1 MIIGVDI
8 GKTGGIANLDSENGL
23 WTEPMPVNDCGV
35 DAEEL
40 FRLMNE
46 MRNAKA
52 AYVERPFAM
61 PKSGAHSML
70 MFGKSYGIVIGVLT
84 AVGIPIIEV
93 YPQQWMKE
101 IYDKCPKKL
110 EKKDRS
116 IWAFSR
122 IFPGINVN
130 APGKNSIHMGMLEA
144 ALIAE
149 YGRRQ

>member
-8 GKTGGIANLDSENGL
+8 GKTGGIANLDEDGL
-23 WTEPMPVNDCGV
+23 WLEPMPVDDLGV
-35 DAEEL
+35 DAKEL

-46 MRNAKA
+46 MRNAKV

-101 IYDKCPKKL
+101 IYDQCPPKI
-110 EKKDRS
+110 EKKARS
-116 IWAFSR
+116 IWAFKK
-122 IFPGINVN
+122 IFPGVNAN
-130 APGKNSIHMGMLEA
+130 APGKKTLHMGMLEA